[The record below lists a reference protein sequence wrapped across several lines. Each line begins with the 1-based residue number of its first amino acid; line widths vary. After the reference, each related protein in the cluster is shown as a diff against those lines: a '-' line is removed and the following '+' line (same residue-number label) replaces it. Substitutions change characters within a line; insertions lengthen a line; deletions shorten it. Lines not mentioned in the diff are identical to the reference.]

1 MRFIKSFLLIIIFSS
16 VTIFSQ
22 YEIQKKDVTVNAR
35 ALLNPDKSQS
45 IFSAGYA
52 ADIYQT
58 PVLKIEGFND
68 APFYLMG
75 LNFQNG
81 NLKFEDAAFSVFYR
95 TKDNNEWQKEDF
107 IFSSHAP
114 DGVPVIGSEPLFLP
128 HNTTEYYLTL
138 ESKGNFTF
146 RTFSIVIINP
156 GKTTEPDLAEI
167 KKAAESVT
175 ESDGMAYPKPP
186 VITRTQWGC
195 PVGQGTNCSSSYT
208 TVTHLIVHHSAGA
221 NAASDW
227 AAVVRS
233 IYTYHTQSNGWC
245 DVGYNYL
252 VDPNGVIYEG
262 RGGGDNV
269 VGAHFCGYNGNC
281 MGVCMLGTYNTVAP
295 PNNAIA
301 SLSKILAW
309 KADQRSIDPLG
320 VSLHGSSGLVI
331 DHISGHRQGCSTDCP
346 GTVMF
351 NLLPT
356 VRLAVK
362 SLLQS
367 IPPKVE
373 SQFPLNST
381 TGFQA
386 YKSIKLTFSSPMDT
400 ATVRNAISFTPAVPY
415 TLVWTGITTLE
426 VKPAPFWGFSTS
438 YQFKV
443 DTTAKNIFGA
453 TIDGDGN
460 GTAGDPF
467 VINFSTVAPDNQAP
481 VLSNYYPFVNSVV
494 TIYSEFKLKFN
505 EEIGSVAN
513 KIFLLDSTGAVVNLA
528 GLVVNVENDK
538 TELLFRPAALLK
550 VNTAYTLKLLAS
562 LSDMYG
568 NQLGSDLLIQFRTDM
583 NQYTE
588 GTVIDRFEFDAGWI
602 EPKSNPSS
610 INIDTVNTNFFI
622 TAAKKRSGQTSGQ
635 LNYQFISYS
644 QGNFAVLDRPVSLD
658 ISGKTSLGFWVFGD
672 LSYNEIQF
680 RYTNGSGST
689 MIHPLKYTLNFYG
702 WKFLNYPVSADMSGF
717 KGIALRNADP
727 DVTKGSVYFDNLQT
741 NGDYVQNV
749 SDDHSSAPQD
759 FTLYQNYPNP
769 FNPSTLI
776 RFFVPV
782 RSMITLDIYDVNG
795 ALIQSLISLQEFDAG
810 LHSIVFDASNLSSGI
825 YFYTMKTAGRVLTNK
840 MLLLK

>member
-1 MRFIKSFLLIIIFSS
+1 MRFIQSFLLIFIYCSS
-16 VTIFSQ
+16 AVFSQ
-22 YEIQKKDVTVNAR
+22 YDIQKKDIPVNAL
-35 ALLNPDKSQS
+35 ALLNSDKSQS
-45 IFSAGYA
+45 IFSSGYA
-52 ADIYQT
+52 PDVYQT
-58 PVLKIEGFND
+58 PVLRIEGFTD

-81 NLKFEDAAFSVFYR
+81 NLKFENVSISVYYR
-95 TKDNNEWQKEDF
+95 TAGNREWKKEDF

-114 DGVPVIGSEPLFLP
+114 DGEPVIGSEPLFLP
-128 HNTTEYYLTL
+128 NDAAEYYLTL

-146 RTFSIVIINP
+146 RTFNIVIINP
-156 GKTTEPDLAEI
+156 GKTTQSDLEEI
-167 KKAAESVT
+167 KKVSESSA

-186 VITRTQWGC
+186 VVTRTQWGS

-221 NAASDW
+221 NSASDW

-252 VDPNGVIYEG
+252 IDPNGVIYEG

-281 MGVCMLGTYNTVAP
+281 MGVCMLGTYNTIAP

-373 SQFPLNST
+373 SQFPVNST
-381 TGFQA
+381 SGFQA

-400 ATVRNAISFTPAVPY
+400 ATVRNAISFTPAAPFS
-415 TLVWTGITTLE
+415 LVWTGITTLE

-438 YQFKV
+438 YQFKI

-467 VINFSTVAPDNQAP
+467 IINFSTVAPDNQAP
-481 VLSNYYPFVNSVV
+481 VLVNYFPVANSVV
-494 TIYSEFKLKFN
+494 TVYSEFKLKFN
-505 EEIGSVAN
+505 EEISSVAN
-513 KIFLLDSTGAVVNLA
+513 KIFLLDSAGAIVNLA
-528 GLVVNVENDK
+528 GLVVNVTDDK
-538 TELLFRPAALLK
+538 TELLFRPASLLK
-550 VNTAYTLKLLAS
+550 TNTAYTLKLLS
-562 LSDMYG
+562 SISDMYG
-568 NQLGSDLLIQFRTDM
+568 NQLGTDLLIQFRTDL

-602 EPKSNPSS
+602 EPKSNSAS
-610 INIDTVNTNFFI
+610 VNIDTLDTKFFI
-622 TAAKKRSGQTSGQ
+622 TAARKRSGQTSGQ
-635 LNYQFISYS
+635 LNYKFNSYS
-644 QGNFAVLDRPVSLD
+644 QNNLAVLDRPTTLD
-658 ISGKTSLGFWVFGD
+658 LSGKTSLGFWVFGD
-672 LSYNEIQF
+672 LSYNDLIF
-680 RYTNGSGST
+680 RYSNGSGNIMT
-689 MIHPLKYTLNFYG
+689 HPQTWKLNFYG
-702 WKFLNYPVSADMSGF
+702 WKFINYSLSSDMAGF
-717 KGIALRNADP
+717 KGIAVKNSDP
-727 DVTKGSVYFDNLQT
+727 DVTAGSVYLDNLQT
-741 NGDYVQNV
+741 NGDYVQDV
-749 SDDHSSAPQD
+749 DDNSAQTPRD
-759 FTLYQNYPNP
+759 YTLYQNYPNP

-776 RFFVPV
+776 RFYVPV
-782 RSMITLDIYDVNG
+782 RSEVSLDVYDVNG
-795 ALIQSLISLQEFDAG
+795 ALIQSVLSQKEFEPG
-810 LHSIVFDASNLSSGI
+810 QHSVLFDGRQLSSGI
-825 YFYTMKTAGRVLTNK
+825 YFFTMRSGGKLLTNK